1 MPELLRNSSPEKAAG
16 GKTHSG
22 KCEFSLRKVLRKV
35 EKLWIRREKF
45 STLHG
50 KKLENDSKGEGKMP
64 GNGKRKPKKTGFSFE
79 KNSGKVLKTR
89 EWDEKIS
96 QHWTKKY
103 PDEAKKS
110 RKRMIRMKEQQ
121 SFFCRQTTEKCRKRS
136 RKKPKNLSSLS
147 EKGMNNIR
155 LIGINSVINGQSD

>member
-1 MPELLRNSSPEKAAG
+1 MKNRDDGKKTWRAPAQNRLKKCSGNRKIPEWLIN
-16 GKTHSG
+16 
-22 KCEFSLRKVLRKV
+22 SLRKVLRKV

-45 STLHG
+45 PTLHG

-96 QHWTKKY
+96 QHWTKKI
-103 PDEAKKS
+103 S
-110 RKRMIRMKEQQ
+110 R
-121 SFFCRQTTEKCRKRS
+121 
-136 RKKPKNLSSLS
+136 
-147 EKGMNNIR
+147 
-155 LIGINSVINGQSD
+155 